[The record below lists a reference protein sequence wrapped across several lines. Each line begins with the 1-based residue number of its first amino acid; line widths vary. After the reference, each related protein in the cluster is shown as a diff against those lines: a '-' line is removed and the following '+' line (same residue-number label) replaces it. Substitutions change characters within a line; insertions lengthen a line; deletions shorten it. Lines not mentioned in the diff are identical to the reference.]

1 MILKRVLA
9 SAGLGCTLLVP
20 TSIAVNA
27 DVASA
32 AATTSGHCS
41 PVTGVQWVLPYAP
54 HTKPLRERSV
64 LRAQAGE
71 REGARQAGGTY
82 PGWPFGLALHGLSE
96 QDWARLHRRVRKEQ
110 AQHQRCV
117 LRMDSRLTTHAGW
130 VTTERANRR
139 GTTALRT

>member
-1 MILKRVLA
+1 MIFKRVLA

-54 HTKPLRERSV
+54 HTKGTAYDVSV
-64 LRAQAGE
+64 VKYHCASAQSYVRKLVKEKVHAKLAGPIP
-71 REGARQAGGTY
+71 GG
-82 PGWPFGLALHGLSE
+82 PSGWHCTGSPSKTGLAYTGECAKNKLNINGASFE
-96 QDWARLHRRVRKEQ
+96 WTV
-110 AQHQRCV
+110 
-117 LRMDSRLTTHAGW
+117 G
-130 VTTERANRR
+130 
-139 GTTALRT
+139 